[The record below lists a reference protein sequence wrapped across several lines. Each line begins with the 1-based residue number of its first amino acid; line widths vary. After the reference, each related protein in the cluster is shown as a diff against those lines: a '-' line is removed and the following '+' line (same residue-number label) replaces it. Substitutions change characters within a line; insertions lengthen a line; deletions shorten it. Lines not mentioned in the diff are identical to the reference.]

1 MHSCYNWKDVAGRLE
16 FSVEDINNI
25 EYRSYRDHRFSPM
38 EDVLSRWEQRDPQCS
53 LERLVSILR
62 EIQRLDVVC
71 ELGYPVD

>member
-1 MHSCYNWKDVAGRLE
+1 
-16 FSVEDINNI
+16 
-25 EYRSYRDHRFSPM
+25 M

-62 EIQRLDVVC
+62 QIQRLDVVG

>member
-1 MHSCYNWKDVAGRLE
+1 
-16 FSVEDINNI
+16 
-25 EYRSYRDHRFSPM
+25 M

-62 EIQRLDVVC
+62 EIQRLDVVR

>member
-25 EYRSYRDHRFSPM
+25 EYWSYRHHGFSPM

-62 EIQRLDVVC
+62 QIQRLDVVC

>member
-1 MHSCYNWKDVAGRLE
+1 
-16 FSVEDINNI
+16 
-25 EYRSYRDHRFSPM
+25 M

-71 ELGYPVD
+71 ELGYPVDGSLGREHHGNVRAQKINFKAFL

>member
-1 MHSCYNWKDVAGRLE
+1 
-16 FSVEDINNI
+16 
-25 EYRSYRDHRFSPM
+25 M

>member
-25 EYRSYRDHRFSPM
+25 EYWSSCHHRFSPM